1 VNIYKADTLIPL
13 AEAYQMIAGATD
25 SMAVYKRAVE
35 AAVENPN
42 SRPRAEDLS
51 AICLSMAKRLVE
63 PDAALWAR
71 VRELKGALG
80 EPW

>member
-1 VNIYKADTLIPL
+1 MRDPT
-13 AEAYQMIAGATD
+13 EAL
-25 SMAVYKRAVE
+25 AVYKQAAE

-51 AICLSMAKRLVE
+51 AICLSMAKRTVE

-71 VRELKGALG
+71 IREIKSALG